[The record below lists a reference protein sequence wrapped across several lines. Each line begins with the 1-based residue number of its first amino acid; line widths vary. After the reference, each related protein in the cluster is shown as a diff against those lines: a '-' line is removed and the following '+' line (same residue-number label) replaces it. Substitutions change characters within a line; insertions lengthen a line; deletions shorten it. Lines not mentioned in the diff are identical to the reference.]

1 MKYAILLSNFDFGHI
16 VVQCN
21 ESYIMN
27 NWLLLTYKLPTDP
40 SARRVYIWRK
50 LKRLGALT
58 IFDAVWVLPDT
69 PRTHEQFQWLA
80 AEIQELG
87 GEAMFWKAQ
96 AEIVGQEESLIAQF
110 QDQVNESYRS
120 LLDRIVL
127 QQVELTKAAQEYQ
140 QLKQKDYFPSE
151 IVQQIRDRLLA
162 DREKLS

>member
-1 MKYAILLSNFDFGHI
+1 
-16 VVQCN
+16 
-21 ESYIMN
+21 MN
-27 NWLLLTYKLPTDP
+27 NWLMLTYKLPTEP

-69 PRTHEQFQWLA
+69 PLTHEQFQWLA

-96 AEIVGQEESLIAQF
+96 PEMVGQEESLIAQF
-110 QDQVNESYRS
+110 QNQVDEAYRG

-127 QQVELTKAAQEYQ
+127 KQVELTKAAQEYQ
-140 QLKQKDYFPSE
+140 QLKQRDYFASE
-151 IVQQIRDRLLA
+151 IGQQIRDRLLA
-162 DREKLS
+162 GRERLS

>member
-1 MKYAILLSNFDFGHI
+1 
-16 VVQCN
+16 
-21 ESYIMN
+21 MN
-27 NWLLLTYKLPTDP
+27 NWLLLTYKLPTEP

-96 AEIVGQEESLIAQF
+96 AEMVGQEESLIAQF
-110 QDQVNESYRS
+110 QDQVNEAYRV

-127 QQVELTKAAQEYQ
+127 KQVELTKAAQEYQ
-140 QLKQKDYFPSE
+140 QLQQKDYFPSE
-151 IVQQIRDRLLA
+151 IGQQIRERLLA
-162 DREKLS
+162 GRERQS